1 MLNNISGVKY
11 HFVVRVQYVTY
22 ITKLKTNRIL
32 LNILNYTLLE
42 SLFHKK
48 KGGGL
53 CLKGLKE
60 HFSKRKSYIHTN

>member
-32 LNILNYTLLE
+32 LNILNYTLWE
-42 SLFHKK
+42 SLFHEK
-48 KGGGL
+48 KGGGAVFER
-53 CLKGLKE
+53 LKGAFFQK
-60 HFSKRKSYIHTN
+60 KKVYPY